1 MAKFTSKKILKGY
14 FYFIRDFFKDLFEDR
29 IGYYASSLS
38 WNTLFAIIPLL
49 AISLYLF
56 TTMPI
61 FDSVHQKVQNLIF
74 ANLMPAQ
81 SNEIM
86 RHINTFVQNSYK
98 LGIVG
103 IFYVVFAS
111 FMFFKNYDYIVN
123 DIFELSPRKLH
134 KAIRIYTFL
143 MIFVPLM
150 IGVSFYVSNIIQTLL
165 DKSEIT
171 SVIHLYAMVP
181 YLIVWLVF
189 YIAYQLSARTH
200 IDFVAALSSSFIS
213 SAIWY
218 VSKSAF
224 VFYVVHNQTYA
235 SVYGGISTVL
245 FFFLW
250 IYISWAIF
258 LHGLRLCYLIDKNDD
273 IDKIV

>member
-1 MAKFTSKKILKGY
+1 
-14 FYFIRDFFKDLFEDR
+14 
-29 IGYYASSLS
+29 
-38 WNTLFAIIPLL
+38 
-49 AISLYLF
+49 
-56 TTMPI
+56 MPI

>member
-1 MAKFTSKKILKGY
+1 MAKFTSRKILKGY
-14 FYFIRDFFKDLFEDR
+14 YLFIRDFFADLFEDR

-49 AISLYLF
+49 AIALYLF

-61 FDSVHQKVQNLIF
+61 FDNVHQKVESLIF
-74 ANLMPAQ
+74 ENLMPAQ
-81 SNEIM
+81 SQEIM
-86 RHINTFVQNSYK
+86 IYINQFLSNAYK
-98 LGIVG
+98 LGIIGV
-103 IFYVVFAS
+103 FYVLFAS

-123 DIFELSPRKLH
+123 DIFEVEPRSLY

-143 MIFVPLM
+143 MIFIPLM
-150 IGVSFYVSNIIQTLL
+150 MSASFYVSTMIQDLL
-165 DKSEIT
+165 NKTQIT
-171 SVIHLYAMVP
+171 SMIHLYVIVP

-189 YIAYQLSARTH
+189 YIAYQLSAKVH
-200 IDFVAALSSSFIS
+200 IDFIAALSSSFIS

-218 VSKSAF
+218 LGKNAF
-224 VFYVVHNQTYA
+224 IFYVVHNKTYA
-235 SVYGGISTVL
+235 SVYGSISTIL

-273 IDKIV
+273 IEKIV

>member
-1 MAKFTSKKILKGY
+1 
-14 FYFIRDFFKDLFEDR
+14 
-29 IGYYASSLS
+29 
-38 WNTLFAIIPLL
+38 
-49 AISLYLF
+49 
-56 TTMPI
+56 MPI

-81 SNEIM
+81 SSEIM

-98 LGIVG
+98 LGIIG

-123 DIFELSPRKLH
+123 DIFELPPRKLH

-143 MIFVPLM
+143 MIFIPLM
-150 IGVSFYVSNIIQTLL
+150 MGVSFYISNIIQTLL
-165 DKSEIT
+165 DKNEIT
-171 SVIHLYAMVP
+171 SMIHIYAMLP

-189 YIAYQLSARTH
+189 YIAYQLSAHTH
-200 IDFVAALSSSFIS
+200 IDFVATLSSSFIS
-213 SAIWY
+213 SMIWY

-224 VFYVVHNQTYA
+224 VFYVVHNKTYT

-273 IDKIV
+273 IDKII

>member
-1 MAKFTSKKILKGY
+1 LAKFTSKKILKGY

-103 IFYVVFAS
+103 IFYVMFAS

-189 YIAYQLSARTH
+189 YIAYQLSAHTH
-200 IDFVAALSSSFIS
+200 IDFMAALSSSFIS
-213 SAIWY
+213 SMIWY

-224 VFYVVHNQTYA
+224 VFYVVHNKTYA

>member
-1 MAKFTSKKILKGY
+1 LAKFTSRKILKGY
-14 FYFIRDFFKDLFEDR
+14 YLFIRDFFADLFEDR

-49 AISLYLF
+49 AIALYLF

-61 FDSVHQKVQNLIF
+61 FDNVHQKVESLIF
-74 ANLMPAQ
+74 ENLMPAQ
-81 SNEIM
+81 SQEIM
-86 RHINTFVQNSYK
+86 IYINQFLSNAYK
-98 LGIVG
+98 LGIIGV
-103 IFYVVFAS
+103 FYVLFAS

-123 DIFELSPRKLH
+123 DIFEVEPRSLY

-143 MIFVPLM
+143 MIFIPLM
-150 IGVSFYVSNIIQTLL
+150 MSASFYVSTMIQDLL
-165 DKSEIT
+165 NKTQIT
-171 SVIHLYAMVP
+171 SMIHLYVIVP

-189 YIAYQLSARTH
+189 YIAYQLSAKVH
-200 IDFVAALSSSFIS
+200 IDFIAALSSSFIS

-218 VSKSAF
+218 LGKNAF
-224 VFYVVHNQTYA
+224 IFYVVHNKTYA
-235 SVYGGISTVL
+235 SVYGSISTIL

-273 IDKIV
+273 IEKIV

>member
-1 MAKFTSKKILKGY
+1 LAKFTSKKILKGY

-224 VFYVVHNQTYA
+224 VFYVMHNKTYA

>member
-1 MAKFTSKKILKGY
+1 
-14 FYFIRDFFKDLFEDR
+14 
-29 IGYYASSLS
+29 
-38 WNTLFAIIPLL
+38 
-49 AISLYLF
+49 
-56 TTMPI
+56 
-61 FDSVHQKVQNLIF
+61 
-74 ANLMPAQ
+74 
-81 SNEIM
+81 
-86 RHINTFVQNSYK
+86 
-98 LGIVG
+98 
-103 IFYVVFAS
+103 
-111 FMFFKNYDYIVN
+111 
-123 DIFELSPRKLH
+123 
-134 KAIRIYTFL
+134 
-143 MIFVPLM
+143 
-150 IGVSFYVSNIIQTLL
+150 
-165 DKSEIT
+165 
-171 SVIHLYAMVP
+171 MVP

-224 VFYVVHNQTYA
+224 VFYVVHNKTYA

>member
-14 FYFIRDFFKDLFEDR
+14 FYFVRDFFKDLFEDR

-74 ANLMPAQ
+74 ANLMPTQ
-81 SNEIM
+81 SSEIM

-98 LGIVG
+98 LGIIG

-123 DIFELSPRKLH
+123 DIFELPPRKLH

-143 MIFVPLM
+143 MIFIPLM
-150 IGVSFYVSNIIQTLL
+150 MGVSFYISNIIQTLL
-165 DKSEIT
+165 DKNEIT
-171 SVIHLYAMVP
+171 SMIHIYAMVP

-189 YIAYQLSARTH
+189 YIAYQLSTHTH
-200 IDFVAALSSSFIS
+200 IDFVAVLSSSFIS
-213 SAIWY
+213 SMIWY

-224 VFYVVHNQTYA
+224 VFYVLHNKTYT

-273 IDKIV
+273 IDKII